1 MATANAHAHDS
12 IAVYRSAV
20 VSSGLMPAKYAITL
34 AAMSARI
41 LLVEDEESLQDI
53 IRLNLELEGYD
64 VTAVGNGRQAL
75 QVFGKDSFNLVILD
89 VMLPE
94 VDGFTICQTIRLSNT
109 LVPVLFLTA
118 KDSAEDRVYGLRIG
132 GDDYLSK
139 PFNLEEM
146 LLRVQRLL
154 ARGQRGGVAV
164 PDIVA
169 IGRGSVNF
177 SAYEAIGIDGT
188 VHRIGQR
195 EVQLLRLF
203 VSRRGE
209 VVSRDTIMDEIW
221 GRDADTTARSIDNY
235 IVQFRRWFE
244 ADQRVPEH
252 FISVRGVGYR
262 FVG

>member
-154 ARGQRGGVAV
+154 ARGQRGGVAA

-177 SAYEAIGIDGT
+177 SAYEATGIDGT

-244 ADQRVPEH
+244 DDQRVPEH